1 MVFKV
6 SRKLM
11 KDIWIP
17 PEVPLFRL
25 FRPFRALGVMDF
37 RCVGVLKSILA
48 QSEGTARQSTQKRS
62 KHTFTNMHTHTHTH
76 IHMQE
81 KDWKTRCQTDNDN
94 GMHA

>member
-37 RCVGVLKSILA
+37 RCVGV
-48 QSEGTARQSTQKRS
+48 
-62 KHTFTNMHTHTHTH
+62 
-76 IHMQE
+76 
-81 KDWKTRCQTDNDN
+81 
-94 GMHA
+94 